1 MKGGHGISNHILPFT
16 GEGNLSLQR
25 EIQPEILFTQKITAN
40 EENGNTRFCIR
51 PIIYYICRT

>member
-25 EIQPEILFTQKITAN
+25 EIQPEILFTQY
-40 EENGNTRFCIR
+40 
-51 PIIYYICRT
+51 IISFFYAIKLM